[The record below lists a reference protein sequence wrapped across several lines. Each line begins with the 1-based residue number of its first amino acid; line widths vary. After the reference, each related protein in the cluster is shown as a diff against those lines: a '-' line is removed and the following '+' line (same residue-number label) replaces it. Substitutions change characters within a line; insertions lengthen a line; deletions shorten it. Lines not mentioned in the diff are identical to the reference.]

1 MDCTYS
7 IIVPVYNRPDEVREL
22 LESLTA
28 QTRKDFEVVIVEDG
42 STTDCRAVAESFAG
56 RLDLK
61 YFAKK
66 NSGPGLSRNYG
77 AEWDKPYSFCAVAA
91 DANGTYGPVFRK
103 TVTFTR
109 SGASPVSELQL
120 TGATTAKAAPMIR
133 LSSVGRFGVK
143 TR

>member
-1 MDCTYS
+1 MNYVYS
-7 IIVPVYNRPDEVREL
+7 GEMLLDNGKAYIPATITPSEDALSWYTLYTDNDITNTSDDILISNLVYQG
-22 LESLTA
+22 T
-28 QTRKDFEVVIVEDG
+28 FG
-42 STTDCRAVAESFAG
+42 GF
-56 RLDLK
+56 
-61 YFAKK
+61 
-66 NSGPGLSRNYG
+66 SRNYG
-77 AEWDKPYSFCAVAA
+77 VEWDKPYSFCAVAA

>member
-1 MDCTYS
+1 MKYS
-7 IIVPVYNRPDEVREL
+7 FIVPVYNRPDEVDEL
-22 LESLTA
+22 LASLLT
-28 QTRKDFEVVIVEDG
+28 QTVADFEVVIVEDG
-42 STTDCRAVAESFAG
+42 SSKPCKEVCDKYAG
-56 RLDLK
+56 KLDLHYHMK
-61 YFAKK
+61 P
-66 NSGPGLSRNYG
+66 NSGPGQSRNYG